1 MKNHKDLVVFNVK
14 SGKYREPSCQWA
26 YRYTQNG
33 YYMERSDTMK
43 KGIPCKVC
51 H

>member
-1 MKNHKDLVVFNVK
+1 MKNHKEPVVFNVK
-14 SGKYREPSCQWA
+14 SGKYHEPGCQWA
-26 YRYTQNG
+26 YRCTQNG